1 MATLNATELT
11 SMLGQRITFT
21 TVFQM
26 DYGPDYATVSGD
38 VQAVLVPAPGSGVGG
53 SLLVL
58 QDGFQEPEFFH
69 LVDIRLPPCSAGVV
83 KGSVS
88 RS

>member
-21 TVFQM
+21 NVFPM
-26 DYGPDYATVSGD
+26 DYGPDYARVSGD
-38 VQAVLVPAPGSGVGG
+38 VLAVLVPAPGSGISG

-58 QDGFQEPEFFH
+58 QEGFQEPEFFD
-69 LVDIRLPPCSAGVV
+69 LDDIRLPSI
-83 KGSVS
+83 
-88 RS
+88 R